1 MGAAASLAERH
12 VEADISLADAKA
24 LVPPGAWDDRW
35 DGQFGA
41 AAGRVD
47 RRVGLALLARRL
59 EHLGGARDWAAA
71 PSPAALRDAKLRD
84 IEAAAA
90 RSMGEAVDGLAGARP
105 PAAKPAASG
114 GDNLFFECLLAKVER
129 DRDAARAELAAE
141 RRRSAKAD
149 GRFGGGVRR
158 AAAAA
163 VSRQRDR
170 AWDHKA
176 GPPPSAAAPTPRS
189 ARRARVEARR
199 GARRAVQP
207 ATPRRSP
214 SRRRRSSTSRRSSPR
229 RRGPSATARRSARRR
244 RARGASAPRR
254 ELGDAAGADDR
265 RAADARAAAARAA
278 AAPAVDVAALWT
290 RAAAARRRARDADA
304 AGQRRPPAR
313 APRAL
318 PPSAPAWER
327 TFEARLARL
336 PVDDRKYGWYAL
348 DKDDAAGKPVEY
360 RGYVYTSGTL
370 AAGCPGMDLGRVV
383 CHSSYCDTEEV
394 WRIANDWPFATEICT
409 WDGKG
414 TYDGPAQEEDG
425 YTGADCWKA
434 APDPANEDDEGRT
447 EQNKENRATDWECDM
462 LHDQHDVFYK
472 VLIGLFYICPL
483 TAFVFSCISQAHPE
497 GPDKFWGQPAKVA
510 PANM

>member
-71 PSPAALRDAKLRD
+71 PSP
-84 IEAAAA
+84 
-90 RSMGEAVDGLAGARP
+90 VGAQ
-105 PAAKPAASG
+105 
-114 GDNLFFECLLAKVER
+114 
-129 DRDAARAELAAE
+129 
-141 RRRSAKAD
+141 
-149 GRFGGGVRR
+149 

-163 VSRQRDR
+163 AARDR

-176 GPPPSAAAPTPRS
+176 RAAAERGRADAAERATRA
-189 ARRARVEARR
+189 ARRGLRR
-199 GARRAVQP
+199 GARRRP
-207 ATPRRSP
+207 AR
-214 SRRRRSSTSRRSSPR
+214 
-229 RRGPSATARRSARRR
+229 
-244 RARGASAPRR
+244 
-254 ELGDAAGADDR
+254 DAAPLAFAASKIVDLEAKLAAAARAERDGA
-265 RAADARAAAARAA
+265 ALGAAAARAA
-278 AAPAVDVAALWT
+278 ALERVAELEAMLRARTTAAPRTRGPRRRGPPRRLRSTSRRSGRAPRRRRRRRARATTRTASARTRRTRRRARARSAVGAGLGADLRGAA
-290 RAAAARRRARDADA
+290 RAAARRRPEVRLVRGAGQGARARRRRRARAGRGRDA
-304 AGQRRPPAR
+304 
-313 APRAL
+313 
-318 PPSAPAWER
+318 E
-327 TFEARLARL
+327 RL
-336 PVDDRKYGWYAL
+336 PRRARGDE
-348 DKDDAAGKPVEY
+348 DDAAGKPVEY

-394 WRIANDWPFATEICT
+394 WRIANDWPFATDICT